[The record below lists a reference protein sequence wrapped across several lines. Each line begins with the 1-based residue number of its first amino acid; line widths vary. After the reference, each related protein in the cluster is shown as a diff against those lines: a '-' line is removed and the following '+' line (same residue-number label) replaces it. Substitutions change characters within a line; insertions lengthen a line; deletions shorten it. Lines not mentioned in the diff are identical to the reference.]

1 MIYGV
6 IPLLNYVKYLLNSYS
21 NSTQIALKYSNSYLL
36 DKICDRIGSTIAV
49 KSGQLGGNADTFMPI
64 FSADTLDFL
73 VTYIPRRG
81 NNTFFSGNLSTR
93 TDLAVNFDLPK
104 HKHT

>member
-1 MIYGV
+1 M
-6 IPLLNYVKYLLNSYS
+6 
-21 NSTQIALKYSNSYLL
+21 
-36 DKICDRIGSTIAV
+36 CDRIGSTIAV

-81 NNTFFSGNLSTR
+81 NNTFFLVT
-93 TDLAVNFDLPK
+93 
-104 HKHT
+104 